1 MKKEHIKLSET
12 DYSYLTTLMSKG
24 EQKARTFRR
33 ASALLQLNEGNTL
46 QSVAKN
52 LKVSVLCISKL
63 RDNYLENGLE
73 SLFDKPRSGRPI
85 EFDGKL
91 RAKLTALAC
100 TNAPEGRA
108 RWSLNLLA
116 DKMVELE
123 YCEKISRSTVN
134 QILKKMN

>member
-1 MKKEHIKLSET
+1 MKKEHVKLSET

-33 ASALLQLNEGNTL
+33 ASALLQLNEGKTL
-46 QSVAKN
+46 QAVAEN
-52 LKVSVLCISKL
+52 LRVTYLCISNL
-63 RDNYLENGLE
+63 RDNYLKNGLAC
-73 SLFDKPRSGRPI
+73 LYDKPRSGRPV

-100 TNAPEGRA
+100 SAAPEGRA

-123 YCEKISRSTVN
+123 YCESISRSTVHE
-134 QILKKMN
+134 ILKKMS